1 MALSSPRTIYGI
13 HNVTFF
19 SRSTRLPFGIM
30 KCIGSLSFDFS
41 GEMTDLYGGSQ
52 KYPWDSETGVLNS
65 AISLSVKEFPD
76 FGYQYL
82 LGATVSENE
91 AEASGNCGT
100 LTNQYGTS
108 VVSAT
113 TGVATATAKTGE
125 SAELKD
131 ALIIVKAVSA
141 TTVDCYAVSDV
152 DFATGTDKTFVN
164 DDCKITESPLTIAT
178 DTAVEVPEYGIELT
192 GGTGTIAMTEDDTA
206 YVWTRKINDGSS
218 LITLGKST
226 AEFSSFGL
234 HVASQKKG
242 SGDVSELVAW
252 NCKGIGMPHAFTEQE
267 WMNAEINIRALYD
280 SDEDAVAYLRHIK
293 AA

>member
-1 MALSSPRTIYGI
+1 
-13 HNVTFF
+13 
-19 SRSTRLPFGIM
+19 M

-41 GEMTDLYGGSQ
+41 GDFNDLYGGSS
-52 KYPWDSETGVLNS
+52 KYPWDSESGVLNS
-65 AISLSVKEFPD
+65 SISLSVKEFPD

-82 LGATVSENE
+82 LGATVSENS

-113 TGVATATAKTGE
+113 TGVATATAKSGE

-131 ALIIVKAVSA
+131 ALLIVKAVTS
-141 TTVDCYAVSDV
+141 TTVDVYAVSDV
-152 DFATGTDKTFVN
+152 DFSTGTDKTFED
-164 DDCKITESPLTIAT
+164 DDCKITATPLTISTGA
-178 DTAVEVPEYGIELT
+178 AVEVPDFGIELT
-192 GGTGTIAMTEDDTA
+192 GGSGTIGMTEDDTA
-206 YVWTRKINDGSS
+206 YVWTRKVNDGSS
-218 LITLGKST
+218 LITLGKS
-226 AEFSSFGL
+226 ASEFSSFGL

-252 NCKGIGMPHAFTEQE
+252 NCKGIGMPHSFTEQE
-267 WMNAEINIRALYD
+267 WMNSEINIRALYD